1 MADSGVIQGV
11 VAAIV
16 RDTDDPLKQGRVRV
30 NFPWINDEHITD
42 WIRIAAPMA
51 GKDRGVCFLPEV
63 GDEALVTFVH
73 GKTRVPV
80 VVGFMWNGID
90 DTPVVDVQERRIK
103 SVNGHSIRF
112 IDGAAIGGSLGAL
125 VLEDGHGN
133 RITMSNGKITI
144 KAPLVEI
151 DASTITLTGKGGY
164 RRVIAHNNNP
174 I

>member
-1 MADSGVIQGV
+1 MASPDLIHGV

-16 RDTDDPLKQGRVRV
+16 RQTDDPLHQGRIKV
-30 NFPWINDEHITD
+30 NFPWINDEHLTD

-63 GDEALVTFVH
+63 GDEALVAFVH
-73 GKTRVPV
+73 GRNRVPV
-80 VVGFMWNGID
+80 VVGFMWNGVD

-103 SVNGHSIRF
+103 SVNGHTIRF
-112 IDGAAIGGSLGAL
+112 IDGAPMGGSLGAL

-133 RITMSNGKITI
+133 RITMSSGKITI
-144 KAPLVEI
+144 QAPLVEI
-151 DASTITLTGKGGY
+151 DASTITLTGKGY